1 MSLIPWHTSGPSR
14 ALLDPY
20 FGLRLNEKFLDPVT
34 LPPWETRA
42 PWHERSRRPSPL
54 IPWHTSGPSRA
65 LDPYFGLRL
74 GHETFLDPLTIAPW
88 ERSYSWD
95 TPPHTDAASTI
106 KEDKDKFE
114 VNVDVQHF
122 LPDEIKVT
130 SSGNTLTVEGKHE
143 EKPDEHGSISRHFV
157 RKYVL
162 PEDHDLNHLQSHIS
176 SDGVLT
182 ITAPKIPAD
191 GNMPRAIPVQ
201 HTGKPKKA
209 IKHK

>member
-1 MSLIPWHTSGPSR
+1 MSLIPWHTAGPSR

-20 FGLRLNEKFLDPVT
+20 FGLRLDDKFLNPAA

-42 PWHERSRRPSPL
+42 PWHGRLRRPSPL

-74 GHETFLDPLTIAPW
+74 SDENLLDPLTMAPW

-95 TPPHTDAASTI
+95 TLLSTDAASI
-106 KEDKDKFE
+106 KENKDKFE

-122 LPDEIKVT
+122 LPHEIKVT
-130 SSGNTLTVEGKHE
+130 SSGNMLTVEGKHE

-162 PEDHDLNHLQSHIS
+162 PEDHDPNHIQSHIS

-182 ITAPKIPAD
+182 ITAPKISTD
-191 GNMPRAIPVQ
+191 GTIPRAIPIQ

-209 IKHK
+209 IKHHK